1 MKESLRDSTKECER
15 GRNRQIERGSRER
28 QRKLHFKSVREMK
41 EIKSVCVR

>member
-15 GRNRQIERGSRER
+15 GRNRQIERGRER